1 MLTRSILAWRLTEQA
16 TALATINLVVA
27 VPMLLVS
34 MLGGTIT
41 DRVERKQLVVFGQC
55 FLLGN

>member
-27 VPMLLVS
+27 VPMLLCL
-34 MLGGTIT
+34 LGGIT
-41 DRVERKQLVVFGQC
+41 DRVERRQLVVFGQY
-55 FLLGN
+55 FFRK